1 VTGTWYTPA
10 GALAVGTI
18 VFLLL
23 ESIEIPDDPDG
34 VVLPV
39 KTVVDVPAGQLNQTL
54 PAGTYQVS
62 MRLSELYRA
71 TKVIEVETGVALN
84 LPDAVGML
92 LPDPDLYDPV
102 RSVDGYFPDAYGNID
117 LPGGGGGGVT
127 DHGELTGLADDDH
140 TQYLTNTR
148 GDTRYAAL
156 IHTHVISN
164 VTGLQTALDSKQAS
178 GDYATNTAL
187 TVGLATKEN
196 TGVASG
202 LLAAH
207 VAAADPHTQYLKE
220 ADAAPVATAGTYASL
235 TGKPTIPA
243 LSDVAAL
250 VVGQSNSAGTGT
262 ASSREDHT
270 HNGVPQ
276 SLLTT
281 KGDLVVATAS
291 NTASR
296 VGVGSN
302 DQVLTAD
309 SSTSSGVKWA
319 TPSGGS
325 APLSQSDFNGFAA
338 WSGDPLYW
346 MTRSGVGNGDASLIR
361 LPIQAGKAINK
372 VWIAVSTAGSYSANG
387 VPNQLGIWDDTG
399 ALLSL
404 TPDDPALYTSNGW
417 RSGTL
422 TSPVAASGTTR
433 FCYVGFI
440 LGGMTGVQL
449 FYPSSASLVG
459 ATAEGNIINGGNETK
474 RRAAYLTSQ
483 TSLPSSFTPSSV
495 GTVTAYIPLVAI
507 SS

>member
-1 VTGTWYTPA
+1 MTKLLERIIMVLPASVPTGTVTGTWYTPA

-23 ESIEIPDDPDG
+23 ESIEIPDDADG

-39 KTVVDVPAGQLNQTL
+39 RTVVDVPAGQLNQTL
-54 PAGTYQVS
+54 PSGVYQVS

-71 TKVIEVETGVALN
+71 TKVVEVETGVALN

-127 DHGELTGLADDDH
+127 DHGDLTGLADDDH
-140 TQYLTNTR
+140 SQYLTTTR
-148 GDTRYAAL
+148 GDTRYY
-156 IHTHVISN
+156 TKSQSD
-164 VTGLQTALDSKQAS
+164 TS
-178 GDYATNTAL
+178 
-187 TVGLATKEN
+187 LAGKEN
-196 TGVASG
+196 TGVAAG

-250 VVGQSNSAGTGT
+250 VVGQSNSAGTGA

-281 KGDLVVATAS
+281 KGDLVVATAN

-309 SSTSSGVKWA
+309 SSTASGVKWA

-325 APLSQSDFNGFAA
+325 APLSESDFNGFAA

-346 MTRSGVGNGDASLIR
+346 MTRSGVGNGDASIVR

-372 VWIAVSTAGSYSANG
+372 LWIAVSTAGSYSANG
-387 VPNQLGIWDDTG
+387 VPNQMGIWDDTG

-404 TPDDPALYTSNGW
+404 TPDDPTLYTSNGW

-422 TSPVAASGTTR
+422 VTPVAAGAAR

-483 TSLPSSFTPSSV
+483 SSLPSSFTPSSV